1 MPTPTANSSRIY
13 LWLKVLLP
21 PAVVLAA
28 VAITAGLI
36 ALKPD
41 QEKQEP
47 QPVFPRIEFF
57 TVQSAAE
64 RVRIPAEGT
73 VRPLRRTQ
81 LTARVSGDI
90 IWLSDDFYEG
100 GQFLQNQVLLRL
112 DPLPY
117 QTAVAEAEARLANAE
132 TVFLQEQENARQ
144 ARLDWQRM
152 DKVGEPSPLV
162 LRQPQLDHARAE
174 RDAAQAALTMAERN
188 LHYTEVR
195 APYQGR
201 VVTKRVEVGQSV
213 AGPATVLAEI
223 HDTSALE
230 VPVPLALPDLAL
242 LQPPGQPENTAP
254 PTATLRASF
263 AGKTHQWQGFLHRT
277 AANVNERSRMIDV
290 FVRVEP
296 PFASDQGWPL
306 TPGMFA
312 EVDLL
317 GPPIEGAFRIPRR
330 ALQPGDQVYRMD
342 DQNRLHSVHVQPLRT
357 GDQSVL
363 VSGDLTSGDRLC
375 LTPLLFF
382 VEGMQVEPAS

>member
-1 MPTPTANSSRIY
+1 MPTPTAKSSRIF

-21 PAVVLAA
+21 PAVVIAA
-28 VAITAGLI
+28 LAITAALI
-36 ALKPD
+36 ALKPE

-47 QPVFPRIEFF
+47 RPVFPRVEFF

-81 LTARVSGDI
+81 LTARISGDI
-90 IWLSDDFYEG
+90 IWLSEDFYEG
-100 GQFLQNQVLLRL
+100 GEFLQNQVLLRL

-117 QTAVAEAEARLANAE
+117 QTAVAEAKARLANAQ
-132 TVFLQEQENARQ
+132 TAFLQAQENARQ
-144 ARLDWQRM
+144 ARLDWERM
-152 DKVGEPSPLV
+152 GKERQPSPLV
-162 LRQPQLDHARAE
+162 LRQPQLDRARAE
-174 RDAAQAALTMAERN
+174 RDAAKAALTMAERN

-195 APYQGR
+195 APYRGR
-201 VVTKRVEVGQSV
+201 VVSKYVEIGQSV
-213 AGPATVLAEI
+213 AGPASVLADI

-254 PTATLRASF
+254 PTATLRTAF
-263 AGKTHQWQGFLHRT
+263 AGKSHQWQGFLHRT
-277 AANVNERSRMIDV
+277 AATVNERSRMIHA

-296 PFASDQGWPL
+296 PFASDKGWPL
-306 TPGMFA
+306 TPGMFVA
-312 EVDLL
+312 VDLL
-317 GPPIEGAFRIPRR
+317 GPPIAGAFRIPRR
-330 ALQPGDQVYRMD
+330 ALQPGDKVYRLD
-342 DQNRLHSVHVQPLRT
+342 DQNRLHSIHVQPLRT

-363 VSGDLTSGDRLC
+363 VSGGLANGDRLC